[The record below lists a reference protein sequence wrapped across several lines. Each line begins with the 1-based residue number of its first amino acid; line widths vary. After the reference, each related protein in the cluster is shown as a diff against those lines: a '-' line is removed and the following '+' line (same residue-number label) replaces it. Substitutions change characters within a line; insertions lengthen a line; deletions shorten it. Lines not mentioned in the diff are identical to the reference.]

1 MASFLLETVIYIYI
15 CIIYAYIYYNIY
27 NNIYNIYNIN
37 IYFIYNVYYFYY
49 IYVFYIYIYIY
60 HLTNHTG
67 KFLTFDI
74 NNVVLYISV
83 LIKIFEF

>member
-1 MASFLLETVIYIYI
+1 MLYIMYI
-15 CIIYAYIYYNIY
+15 I
-27 NNIYNIYNIN
+27 
-37 IYFIYNVYYFYY
+37 FV
-49 IYVFYIYIYIY
+49 IYIYIY

-67 KFLTFDI
+67 KFLTFDF

>member
-1 MASFLLETVIYIYI
+1 MYII
-15 CIIYAYIYYNIY
+15 FIIYTN
-27 NNIYNIYNIN
+27 
-37 IYFIYNVYYFYY
+37 FI
-49 IYVFYIYIYIY
+49 YIYIYIY

>member
-1 MASFLLETVIYIYI
+1 MYII
-15 CIIYAYIYYNIY
+15 FIIYT
-27 NNIYNIYNIN
+27 
-37 IYFIYNVYYFYY
+37 YF
-49 IYVFYIYIYIY
+49 IYIYIY

>member
-1 MASFLLETVIYIYI
+1 MHIYT
-15 CIIYAYIYYNIY
+15 IY
-27 NNIYNIYNIN
+27 NNINNIYYIN
-37 IYFIYNVYYFYY
+37 IYVIYNVYYICY
-49 IYVFYIYIYIY
+49 IYIFYIYRY

-74 NNVVLYISV
+74 NNAVLYISV